1 MLEKMKDYDF
11 RKYIEIRTN
20 LNLEASLVP
29 FLPDDLANIDDIL
42 DMVSGILYIYNKIK
56 ML

>member
-42 DMVSGILYIYNKIK
+42 DMVSGILLLI
-56 ML
+56 